1 MGVTNGTIR
10 RPVGISDVQSVLG
23 TSSGDL
29 ATLCLMN
36 NINMWSGRKPV
47 YMNKVPAL
55 DVPDWNAGHAVAG
68 YSISYGIKK
77 RASDQESAYVDS
89 SGNVVSAVW
98 SYDKPVL
105 DGVNVFRLSDFEN
118 YKHNS
123 INPMVI
129 TLPTNTTMYITSGTN
144 QGTLIRFQLNF
155 PFNRVTQTDYENG
168 NISSQQIFGG
178 ISGYFPSILMTFGS
192 SGHVRQ
198 FCKSSTLTIG
208 EIGASSAQSGVTIDF
223 YASELYAAM
232 SADAAL
238 DGVSTP
244 YGTSEGSVWTAC
256 LVLTSERKTGESQL
270 AKHALWD
277 NFHTPSKITTPTTVV
292 RLEHTAAVN
301 NVWVDRKII
310 TVVPIKKS
318 YISSMKARFTFE
330 SSQFGIKLASITL
343 IANVEQSDANLSF
356 SAQATVSIIQGNIR
370 VNGYSD
376 VASARTVNDFSTSN
390 ANFSNTTGVGVTR
403 SLGFRSTEYQVTGV
417 DPAAHEPILGLS
429 ITFVNTHG
437 NWTASYTKLLTSE
450 GLAAIEVD
458 CN

>member
-10 RPVGISDVQSVLG
+10 RPVSISDVQSVLG
-23 TSSGDL
+23 SSSGDL

-36 NINMWSGRKPV
+36 NINMWSGMKPV
-47 YMNKVPAL
+47 YMTIKSVLTDAQWKTGRTL
-55 DVPDWNAGHAVAG
+55 SG

-77 RASDQESAYVDS
+77 RALTAISDYVDS
-89 SGNVVSAVW
+89 SGNVKNEVW
-98 SYDKPVL
+98 SYDKPVK
-105 DGVNVFRLSDFEN
+105 DNTNVFRLSDFEN

-129 TLPTNTTMYITSGTN
+129 TLPTNSTMYVTSGSQ
-144 QGTLIRFQLNF
+144 QGTQLNFQINF

-168 NISSQQIFGG
+168 NIGSEQLFGG
-178 ISGYFPSILMTFGS
+178 LESYYPSVLMTFGVS
-192 SGHVRQ
+192 STPHQ
-198 FCKSSTLTIG
+198 YCKSASIPIG
-208 EIGASSAQSGVTIDF
+208 EIGRSSAQSGVTITIYGSD
-223 YASELYAAM
+223 LYEAM
-232 SADAAL
+232 KS
-238 DGVSTP
+238 DGTLNAVA
-244 YGTSEGSVWTAC
+244 ENAKWTAC
-256 LVLTSERKTGESQL
+256 LVLTSRRLDGANTPI
-270 AKHALWD
+270 ANHAAFGY
-277 NFHTPSKITTPTTVV
+277 NNTIVV

-301 NVWVDRKII
+301 NVWVDRKVLTI
-310 TVVPIKKS
+310 VPIKKS

-330 SSQFGIKLASITL
+330 SSQYGIKLASITL

-370 VNGYSD
+370 VNGYAD

-437 NWTASYTKLLTSE
+437 NWTASYSKLLTSE
-450 GLAAIEVD
+450 GLAAIEVN